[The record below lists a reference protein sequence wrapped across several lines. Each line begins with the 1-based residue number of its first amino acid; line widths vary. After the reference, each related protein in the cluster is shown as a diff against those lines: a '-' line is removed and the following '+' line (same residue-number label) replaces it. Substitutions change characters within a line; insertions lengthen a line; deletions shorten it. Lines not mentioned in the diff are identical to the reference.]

1 MTLYFGS
8 MLRNA
13 TSLVVEDSTAV
24 RHYIASILR
33 NQLNCKTIH
42 QAMNARDAW
51 RLIESGVKVDWIF
64 SDWEMP
70 GMNGDEF
77 LLKIR
82 NHPATS
88 KVPFIMITA
97 RNDKDSLIAAAQAG
111 VTDYLVKPFTATM
124 FINKVRRI
132 FSTLER
138 RAMER
143 FLAHSDNKVEIAFSG
158 SKKFSGAL
166 INISMTGCLV
176 ITQLFK
182 GSDICVHDTAE
193 IKLIGND
200 ETVVVRAELLRIENY
215 RDTPTPRLM
224 LQSAFQFTEMDDLN
238 REKLKTM
245 ITRINSLTDRAVAE
259 ELDEEA
265 KD

>member
-1 MTLYFGS
+1 
-8 MLRNA
+8 MLRNSTA
-13 TSLVVEDSTAV
+13 LVVEDSNAV

-33 NQLNCKTIH
+33 NQLNCKTVH
-42 QAMNARDAW
+42 QAMNARDAL

-82 NHPATS
+82 EHPNTS
-88 KVPFIMITA
+88 KIPFVMITA

-111 VTDYLVKPFTATM
+111 VTDYLVKPFTATI

-132 FSTLER
+132 FTTLER
-138 RAMER
+138 RSMER
-143 FLAHSDNKVEIAFSG
+143 FLAHSESRVQVAFAG
-158 SKKFSGAL
+158 GKKFSGAL
-166 INISMTGCLV
+166 INISFSGCLI

-182 GSDICVHDTAE
+182 GNDICVHDTADINIIHMDHAVV
-193 IKLIGND
+193 IKS
-200 ETVVVRAELLRIENY
+200 ELLRIEDY

-224 LQSAFQFTEMDDLN
+224 LQSAFQFIEMDEAN
-238 REKLKTM
+238 REKLRTM
-245 ITRINSLTDRAVAE
+245 IAYFRSLADKGKVE
-259 ELDEEA
+259 VIGEDE
-265 KD
+265 